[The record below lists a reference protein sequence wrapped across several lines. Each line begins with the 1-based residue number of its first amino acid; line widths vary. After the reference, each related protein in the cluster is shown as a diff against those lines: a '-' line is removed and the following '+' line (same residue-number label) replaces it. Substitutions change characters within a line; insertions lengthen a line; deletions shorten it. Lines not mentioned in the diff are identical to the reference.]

1 MASSPQAPAQTPA
14 PAREAIG
21 AALRFVRGHW
31 QTIAIAAGA
40 VAIAQAA
47 AMLLTG
53 PSLVWMTVLIIGFA
67 AVYALYL
74 NAALG
79 AADARQGIAGHAGRL
94 VLGMGMIGI
103 FAFIVMLMVIF
114 VAMYVLIAPYSAEVA
129 AAGENEAAVRAIME
143 RALAAQPNVF
153 VFSLT
158 AGAVLLFVLTTRFYF
173 AAPATIDRRRVT
185 VFDSWRMTRGS
196 FVRILTSRIVL
207 LGPALILVGALQSLA
222 AMLLGAPSD
231 PASLIAYGQAN
242 RVGFAL
248 FYASAIFLQL
258 AIFSALEAGLSANLY
273 RALRPADAP
282 PVARG
287 STDSR

>member
-1 MASSPQAPAQTPA
+1 MASSPQTPAVTPA
-14 PAREAIG
+14 PARESIG
-21 AALRFVRGHW
+21 AALNFVRNHW
-31 QTIAIAAGA
+31 QMVAIAAGA
-40 VAIAQAA
+40 VALAQAA

-53 PSLVWMTVLIIGFA
+53 PSLVWMAVLIVGFA
-67 AVYALYL
+67 ATYALYV

-79 AADARQGIAGHAGRL
+79 AADPRQGLGGHVGRL
-94 VLGMGMIGI
+94 ILGMGMIGV

-114 VAMYVLIAPYSAEVA
+114 VAMYVLIAPYSAEIA

-153 VFSLT
+153 LFSLT
-158 AGAVLLFVLTTRFYF
+158 AGMVLLFVLTTRFYF

-196 FVRILTSRIVL
+196 FVRILISRIVL

-231 PASLIAYGQAN
+231 PASLLAYGQTN

-248 FYASAIFLQL
+248 FYASAIFFQL
-258 AIFSALEAGLSANLY
+258 SIFSALEAGLSANLY
-273 RALRPADAP
+273 RALKPADVP